1 MSLPLFPKC
10 LPKLTDRAWFD
21 VDHPCD
27 HEDEISQLEREH
39 QDWVEN
45 ILRTNDQP
53 PIGKTSSEAAGDD
66 EDEEEEDN
74 DDDDDDDSETHD
86 DEEEDEIEM
95 EGAN

>member
-39 QDWVEN
+39 QDWV
-45 ILRTNDQP
+45 IF
-53 PIGKTSSEAAGDD
+53 I
-66 EDEEEEDN
+66 
-74 DDDDDDDSETHD
+74 
-86 DEEEDEIEM
+86 
-95 EGAN
+95 